1 MNILKLVSRF
11 FTLSV
16 FALFLSCSGG
26 QKKSGPPQESTPHV
40 VTAEPL
46 EINAEAKA
54 LMAYLNEMGDY
65 VNSNDFP
72 SLIKAAS
79 VFEELDKNNLVIDL
93 RKPES
98 YKNGHIKGAQNVEF
112 SQLPDYFTNK
122 IKPFEYERIILVCYS
137 GQTSSYSASLLRL
150 MGYGNVYAMRWGMS
164 AWNEELAND
173 VWLASVAS
181 NFEDKLEPGSNDK
194 PEAVDFPNM
203 NSGTNNGEE
212 LLAKRFNA
220 LFEAGFPE
228 AIINAETVFGQPEN
242 YFIIN
247 YERRDKYEAGH
258 IKGAVRYKPKG
269 TLGIVSEMQT
279 IPIDK
284 PIVVYCGTGHNS
296 SFVTAY
302 LRLFGYDA
310 KTLIYGNNAFMY
322 NKMIQEKN
330 SLSWLPFTSEEIGNY
345 PLVKN

>member
-1 MNILKLVSRF
+1 
-11 FTLSV
+11 
-16 FALFLSCSGG
+16 
-26 QKKSGPPQESTPHV
+26 
-40 VTAEPL
+40 
-46 EINAEAKA
+46 
-54 LMAYLNEMGDY
+54 
-65 VNSNDFP
+65 
-72 SLIKAAS
+72 
-79 VFEELDKNNLVIDL
+79 
-93 RKPES
+93 
-98 YKNGHIKGAQNVEF
+98 
-112 SQLPDYFTNK
+112 
-122 IKPFEYERIILVCYS
+122 
-137 GQTSSYSASLLRL
+137 